1 MAAELTLNDVF
12 DGVCAALRKAF
23 PGARIYGK
31 TVKQGITPGDFNVL
45 PITAA
50 HDKALGARFNRTLT
64 FDVIFYPHDQN
75 GAETR
80 SECLKIAEILPEIL
94 SSIPTRTGCNVG
106 CTSFESTITDDV
118 LHCIVKYPHFVY
130 TPNNTDAM
138 ETLTF
143 KT

>member
-1 MAAELTLNDVF
+1 MAELTFNDVF
-12 DGVCAALRKAF
+12 DGVCAALCKAF
-23 PGARIYGK
+23 PDARVYGE

-50 HDKALGARFNRTLT
+50 HNKALGARSKRSLT
-64 FDVIFYPHDQN
+64 FDVIFYPDNQN
-75 GAETR
+75 GTEERA
-80 SECLKIAEILPEIL
+80 ECLKIALILPEVL
-94 SSIPTRTGCNVG
+94 NSIPTRAGCNVG

-138 ETLTF
+138 ETLIV
-143 KT
+143 KN